1 MKNYEWKSS
10 LSEHIRKY
18 IAFKRAA
25 GLKFARQETLLQL
38 FDRFHFYNG
47 YQGTEITMEMAREF
61 IYVTGESPSSRRD
74 KEVLLRDFGTYM
86 QNLGFRTYIPEV
98 TTPLHRSRYI
108 PHIYTKSELRRFFN
122 AIEEY
127 PVGEN
132 SSRKTVDAILFRF
145 LYGTGV
151 RISEAL
157 NLKVSDYDPE
167 AGAALIRQGKNNRD
181 RIVALHPSLM
191 KRVNAFL
198 EDFHKESQ
206 PDTPLFPNSRMQRIR
221 HNAIYDRFRDY
232 LLMADIP
239 HTGNG
244 PRIHDFRHGFAVENL
259 RRWSAEGGDLMNLM
273 PYLAAYMGHSDYK
286 ATQYYLRLTAEIY
299 PEMMEQ
305 LESECMDIIPGGD
318 CHEET

>member
-10 LSEHIRKY
+10 LSEYIRRY
-18 IAFKRAA
+18 IAFKRAS
-25 GLKFARQETLLQL
+25 GLKFDRQKTLLQF
-38 FDRFHFYNG
+38 FDRFHFYGG
-47 YQGTEITMEMAREF
+47 YQGTEITREMAREF
-61 IYVTGESPSSRRD
+61 IYVRGESPNSWRA

-86 QNLGFRTYIPEV
+86 QNLGFHEYIPEV
-98 TTPLHRSRYI
+98 TTPEYRTGYV
-108 PHIYTKSELRRFFN
+108 PHIYTKPELRRFFN
-122 AIEEY
+122 AIEDY
-127 PVGEN
+127 PA
-132 SSRKTVDAILFRF
+132 SADSLRKKVDAVLFRF

-151 RISEAL
+151 RVSEAL
-157 NLKVSDYDPE
+157 NLKVSDYDCE
-167 AGAALIRQGKNNRD
+167 TGAALIRQGKNNRD
-181 RIVALHPSLM
+181 RIVALHPTLM
-191 KRVNAFL
+191 RRMNAFV

-206 PDTPLFPNSRMQRIR
+206 PDAPLFPSSLMQKMG
-221 HNAIYDRFRDY
+221 HSTIYDRFRDY

-273 PYLAAYMGHSDYK
+273 PYLATYMGHSDYK

-305 LESECMDIIPGGD
+305 LEAECMDIIPEGD

>member
-10 LSEHIRKY
+10 LSEYIRKY
-18 IAFKRAA
+18 IELRKAS
-25 GLKFARQETLLQL
+25 GLKFSRQEVLFQR
-38 FDRFHFYNG
+38 FDRFHFYGG
-47 YQGTEITMEMAREF
+47 YQGTEITREMVREF
-61 IYVTGESPSSRRD
+61 IYVRGESPNSWRA
-74 KEVLLRDFGTYM
+74 KEVLLRDFGTHM
-86 QNLGFRTYIPEV
+86 RNLGFHAYAPEV
-98 TTPLHRSRYI
+98 TTPEYRSGYV
-108 PHIYTKSELRRFFN
+108 PHIYTQTELRRFFN

-127 PVGEN
+127 PVGAN

-157 NLKVSDYDPE
+157 NLKVSDYDRE

-191 KRVNAFL
+191 KRMNGFV
-198 EDFHKESQ
+198 EDFHKKSQ
-206 PDTPLFPNSRMQRIR
+206 PDTPFFPNSHMQRIR
-221 HNAIYDRFRDY
+221 YNAIYDRFRDY

-259 RRWSAEGGDLMNLM
+259 RRWSAEGGDLMNLI
-273 PYLAAYMGHSDYK
+273 PHLAAYMGHSDYK

-305 LESECMDIIPGGD
+305 LEAECMDIIPGGD